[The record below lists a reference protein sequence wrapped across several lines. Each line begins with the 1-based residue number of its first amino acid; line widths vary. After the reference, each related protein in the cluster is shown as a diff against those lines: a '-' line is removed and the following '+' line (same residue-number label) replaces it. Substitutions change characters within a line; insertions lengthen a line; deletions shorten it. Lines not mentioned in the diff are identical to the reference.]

1 MKEIVKEVPYGKRK
15 AILRIKFENTCS
27 SEAIQSVLEVV
38 APRILA
44 RLDKQHNESS
54 GK

>member
-27 SEAIQSVLEVV
+27 SEAIQAVLDVV

-44 RLDKQHNESS
+44 RANEKEA
-54 GK
+54 G